1 MRHCISYLWTTRLL
15 LMTQAPPT
23 SRVTRRRHDREIV
36 TLAVPAFGALVAEP
50 LFVMADSAIV
60 GHLGTAQLA
69 GLGVASALLTT
80 AVSVFVFLAY
90 ATTAAVARRVGAG
103 DLPAAIRQ
111 GMDGIWLAVLLG
123 AAVIALV
130 LPLAPAIVDLFGA
143 SSTAAPYAITY
154 LRISALGI
162 PAMLVVLAAT
172 GVLRGLQDTK
182 TPLYVAVGGFVANG
196 ALNAGLVYGAGLGI
210 AGSAWGTV
218 IAQCGMAAVYLTVV
232 IRGARRH
239 GASLRPDAAG
249 IRASAQA
256 GVPLLVRTL
265 SLRAILMIATAVA
278 ARLGDADIAAHQIIL
293 SLWSLLAFAL
303 DAIAIAGQAIIGR
316 YLGAGDPDGA
326 RAACR
331 RMVEWGIAV
340 GVVLGV
346 LVVLTRPLFLPL
358 FTSDSSVTD
367 TALPAL
373 LIVALSQPVSGVVF
387 VLDGVLM
394 GAGDGPYLAW
404 AMLVTLAVF
413 APAALLVPA
422 LGGGLT
428 ALWGAMTLMMTVRLV
443 TLGLRTRSG
452 RWLVTGATR

>member
-1 MRHCISYLWTTRLL
+1 
-15 LMTQAPPT
+15 MTQAPATP
-23 SRVTRRRHDREIV
+23 RATRRRHDREIV
-36 TLAVPAFGALVAEP
+36 ALAVPAFGALVAEP

-111 GMDGIWLAVLLG
+111 GMDGIWLAVLIG
-123 AAVIALV
+123 AAVIAAV

-143 SSTAAPYAITY
+143 SSTAAPYATTY

-162 PAMLVVLAAT
+162 PAMLVVLAST
-172 GVLRGLQDTK
+172 GVLRGLQDTR
-182 TPLYVAVGGFVANG
+182 TPLYVAVAGFIANA
-196 ALNAGLVYGAGLGI
+196 ALNAVLVYGAGLGI

-232 IRGARRH
+232 VRGARRH
-239 GASLRPDAAG
+239 GASLRPDVTG

-316 YLGAGDPDGA
+316 YLGADDTDGA

-373 LIVALSQPVSGVVF
+373 LIVALSQPISGIVF

-394 GAGDGPYLAW
+394 GAGDGPYLAG
-404 AMLVTLAVF
+404 AMLLTLAVF
-413 APAALLVPA
+413 TPVALLVPT

-428 ALWGAMTLMMTVRLV
+428 ALWAAMALMMTVRLL
-443 TLGLRTRSG
+443 TLWLRARSG